1 MQPCIDCVC
10 VCVAGGGGGGGG
22 GSTVLCARCIYIMY
36 MPLCACAGVYIS
48 ICIAKHIAGM
58 WLSCCFLAMKGFS

>member
-1 MQPCIDCVC
+1 MGQM
-10 VCVAGGGGGGGG
+10 
-22 GSTVLCARCIYIMY
+22 YIMY

-58 WLSCCFLAMKGFS
+58 WLSCCFLAMNMGLVSDDLKPVVTEWKYQ